1 MSLFIC
7 NILPLFPLD
16 VGRFILALIK
26 DNKRFTRIY
35 KIYKLNSIVVSIIFI
50 ILFFISVFQKINIS
64 LLLIA
69 IFLILSIFDLKNGLY
84 YQYAYMDKDD
94 ADYNKILPIKNYF
107 VPLDIENYKLLK
119 LINKNSYSVF
129 YFVNKSGNIVKS
141 ITEREMLSILKKDNK
156 KT

>member
-1 MSLFIC
+1 
-7 NILPLFPLD
+7 
-16 VGRFILALIK
+16 
-26 DNKRFTRIY
+26 
-35 KIYKLNSIVVSIIFI
+35 
-50 ILFFISVFQKINIS
+50 
-64 LLLIA
+64 
-69 IFLILSIFDLKNGLY
+69 
-84 YQYAYMDKDD
+84 
-94 ADYNKILPIKNYF
+94 